1 MKCGK
6 GKLFEW
12 FKLAIHR
19 DANGRGD
26 IVAVDSGNRDLV
38 VGKAVELADRA
49 GNLEAVSLKSLAEAL
64 DIRTPSLYNH
74 ITSLEDLHAGMAL
87 FTLRQ
92 LNAELREAA
101 MGLVGKNAIVAIA
114 NAYRHF
120 AHTHPGVYPFTL
132 RAPEP
137 AEIELANLAQE
148 LVQMLSLVMASL
160 GLAGD
165 DAIHAIRGLRAI
177 LHGFVSL
184 EAAAS
189 YKMPLE
195 LDESFRRLI
204 AAYLDGLN
212 NIRL

>member
-1 MKCGK
+1 MVKRRW
-6 GKLFEW
+6 L
-12 FKLAIHR
+12 
-19 DANGRGD
+19 
-26 IVAVDSGNRDLV
+26 NRDLV
-38 VGKAVELADRA
+38 VAKAVELVDSA

-87 FTLRQ
+87 FALRQ

-101 MGLVGKNAIVAIA
+101 MGQVGQAAILAMSH
-114 NAYRHF
+114 AYRHF
-120 AHTHPGVYPFTL
+120 AHTHPGVYPFAL

-137 AEIELANLAQE
+137 DETELVNLSQE
-148 LVQMLSLVMASL
+148 LLQMLSLVMASL
-160 GLAGD
+160 GLVGD

-184 EAAAS
+184 EAAAG

-195 LDESFRRLI
+195 PDESFRRLI

-212 NIRL
+212 KPEFRVRS